1 MVLGFGLLYLP
12 YLFPKIN
19 HSIMKQ
25 QVTTKILFFL
35 SGLLILGSCAK
46 PACDPCQ
53 DPALVTVPAEDL
65 TPPTGQWYFSQE
77 VSHEDG
83 TLSSSISMVED
94 PSVPV
99 SLTLK
104 NNTRTT
110 IQFEGTDSES
120 GIKCLQFE
128 GGFGFTCVQ
137 PVGTALTGHGMLPS
151 TSRCTGLTTCGMV
164 KQTMSMDYLE
174 QYFLSCSPPYSF
186 ASGDAAITAVAENMK
201 GVKDTFTLSVSFIP
215 ATY

>member
-1 MVLGFGLLYLP
+1 
-12 YLFPKIN
+12 
-19 HSIMKQ
+19 MKQ
-25 QVTTKILFFL
+25 HVKI
-35 SGLLILGSCAK
+35 SALLIISGFLFMISCGG

-53 DPALVTVPAEDL
+53 DPALVAVPAEDL

-77 VSHEDG
+77 VTLEDG
-83 TLSSSISMVED
+83 TMSSSISMVED
-94 PSVPV
+94 ASVPV

-110 IQFEGTDSES
+110 IQFEGSDSES

-151 TSRCTGLTTCGMV
+151 SSRCTGLTTCGMIT
-164 KQTMSMDYLE
+164 QRMSMDYLE

-186 ASGDAAITAVAENMK
+186 ASGDAAITAVAENMM
-201 GVKDTFTLSVSFIP
+201 GVKDTFTLSVSFSP